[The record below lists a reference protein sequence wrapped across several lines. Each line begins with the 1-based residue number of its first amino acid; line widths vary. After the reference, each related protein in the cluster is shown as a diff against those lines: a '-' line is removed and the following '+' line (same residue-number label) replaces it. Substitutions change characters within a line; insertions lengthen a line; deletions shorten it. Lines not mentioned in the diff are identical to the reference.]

1 MSNSSNSSGNRS
13 TTEVAGIASEA
24 HFIVLAVLIIA
35 LNLCVIL
42 VVWTKPLLH
51 KWQNYLLVSLAFS
64 DLGTGLFGL
73 PVALVCS
80 LDISSRGC
88 IFCSVSYTFTK
99 FISISTILHLL
110 TVTYERFVFIV
121 YPFYHERVSG
131 KHIRFKLVLVAIW
144 SISLTVAVVPFTWID
159 SEKCVGDEENAK
171 HWLVYTATTLILF
184 LVLPMILFIFAFVS
198 MFLVARSH
206 IHKLERLMARVP
218 GSENPT
224 ALNASLRKEAR
235 VALIFGLMWIIFV
248 ICWGPYFAVNILD
261 EMAKVETDLPET
273 FVEAANVL
281 RFLTSLLN
289 PLLYSFAKK
298 DFCEALRR
306 TCLGRS
312 NIARQCCLPYDRR
325 CTARHEVPLHST
337 ARGLSESP
345 NHALITQLS
354 TV

>member
-1 MSNSSNSSGNRS
+1 MSNSPNNTSPN
-13 TTEVAGIASEA
+13 EVAGEA

-121 YPFYHERVSG
+121 YPFYHERVSA

-159 SEKCVGDEENAK
+159 SEKCNEDENAK

-206 IHKLERLMARVP
+206 IRKQERLMARVP

-235 VALIFGLMWIIFV
+235 VAFIFGLMWIIFV
-248 ICWGPYFAVNILD
+248 ICWGPYFAANILD
-261 EMAKVETDLPET
+261 EMAKVETNPLDT
-273 FVEAANVL
+273 FAEAANVL

-345 NHALITQLS
+345 NHGLITQLS
-354 TV
+354 TI